1 MEEGGV
7 YMDGGIVTDGRE
19 LNRNRQ
25 AGRQTDRQTDRHTV
39 IPRHGNEES
48 VVIQQHLCVVNR
60 TTGNNLYYIG
70 ARHGNSPRC
79 TTVQKLAQQC

>member
-25 AGRQTDRQTDRHTV
+25 AGRQTDRQTD
-39 IPRHGNEES
+39 IP
-48 VVIQQHLCVVNR
+48 LDLD
-60 TTGNNLYYIG
+60 TGMKRALLYNNTY
-70 ARHGNSPRC
+70 
-79 TTVQKLAQQC
+79 VW